1 MTHVYELDGNQ
12 MQTPVQA
19 HTYLKQILEFPDY
32 YGMNA
37 DALFDCLTEDSRER
51 LIFLYFAG
59 KIHSGILTV
68 FEEASQENPF
78 LTIIES
84 DEENSLS

>member
-12 MQTPVQA
+12 MQNSAQA
-19 HTYLKQILEFPDY
+19 HAYLKENLNLPDY

-37 DALFDCLTEDSRER
+37 DALFDCLTEDSREV
-51 LIFLYFAG
+51 LIWLNSSD
-59 KIHSGILTV
+59 KIDKKILKV

-78 LTIIES
+78 ITIVEIED
-84 DEENSLS
+84 DE

>member
-12 MQTPVQA
+12 MKDSAQA
-19 HTYLKQILEFPDY
+19 HAYLKKMLELPEY

-37 DALFDCLTEDSRER
+37 DALFDCLTEESREV
-51 LIFLYFAG
+51 LIWLNSSD
-59 KIHSGILTV
+59 KIHPRILKT

-78 LTIIES
+78 ITIIEIE
-84 DEENSLS
+84 DDD

>member
-12 MQTPVQA
+12 MQTA
-19 HTYLKQILEFPDY
+19 HEAHIYLKQALELPDY

-37 DALFDCLTEDSRER
+37 DALFDCLTETGRET
-51 LIFLYFAG
+51 LLFLNDAEKVFP
-59 KIHSGILTV
+59 KILKV
-68 FEEASQENPF
+68 FEEAQEENPF

-84 DEENSLS
+84 ENNTETA